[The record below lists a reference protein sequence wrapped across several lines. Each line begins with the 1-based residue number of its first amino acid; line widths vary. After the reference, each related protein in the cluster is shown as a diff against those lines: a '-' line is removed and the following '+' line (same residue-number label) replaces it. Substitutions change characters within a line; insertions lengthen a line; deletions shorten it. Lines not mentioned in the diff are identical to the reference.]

1 MRDTIQF
8 DKIFQGIKAVAND
21 YEGATM
27 KLCDVFDNEHYS
39 RIKAM
44 TDEEFQA
51 DLVRRQAKELEGF
64 DPKNTGGA

>member
-1 MRDTIQF
+1 
-8 DKIFQGIKAVAND
+8 
-21 YEGATM
+21 M

-64 DPKNTGGA
+64 DPKEYRRRMSELYGRDYEKEIEELSKKF